1 MAYCT
6 VSIGSG
12 VAESIYGNS
21 QFPIKSYIEH
31 KGEGF
36 EKQSV
41 LPQLFRMDSSTH
53 FAEKYSGDT
62 AMDDFVPVGE
72 GGAYPQN
79 GFEEGYSKILSSM
92 TWKSKFDVTQEM
104 VEDATLLPMRKKANG
119 LMTAHNRTREEFG
132 RYLYAGGL
140 KGTTVQMGGK
150 TFDCS
155 SADGKALFAKDHP
168 NKIKKDTQSNLY
180 AGDFTAANLST
191 AETIMQNRTGD
202 NGELLSVTPDTILIP
217 NDGVLKNTVF
227 SVIGAD
233 KDPGT
238 SNNAYNYHYGR
249 WNVIVD
255 PYLTRALAKLGITY
269 KPWILLDSQFNES
282 QDGAVFIDRVKLAI
296 KSVLNEDN
304 ANNVWKGRSR
314 FSGGFVDWRFAL
326 AGGVTGGSDL

>member
-12 VAESIYGNS
+12 VAESIYGKS

-41 LPQLFRMDSSTH
+41 LKKLFRMDSSTH

-62 AMDDFVPVGE
+62 AMDDFEPVGE

-79 GFEEGYSKILSSM
+79 GFEEGYPKIISAM
-92 TWKSKFDVTQEM
+92 TWKSKFSVTQEM
-104 VEDATLLPMRKKANG
+104 VEDVTLMPMRKKANG
-119 LMTAHNRTREEFG
+119 LITAYNRTREQFG
-132 RYLYAGGL
+132 RVLYAGGL
-140 KGTTVQMGGK
+140 VGTTVKIGAKG
-150 TFDCS
+150 FDCS
-155 SADGKALFAKDHP
+155 AADGKALFAKDHP
-168 NKIKKDTQSNLY
+168 NKIKKNAQSNLY
-180 AGDFTAANLST
+180 AGDFTADNLAT

-217 NDGVLKNTVF
+217 NDGMLKNKVF

-233 KDPGT
+233 KDPAT

-249 WNVIVD
+249 WNVVVD
-255 PYLTRALAKLGITY
+255 PYLTRALAKLGITDT
-269 KPWILLDSQFNES
+269 PWMLLDSQFNETN
-282 QDGAVFIDRVKLAI
+282 DGAVFIDRVKLAV
-296 KSVLNEDN
+296 KSVIDENSDD
-304 ANNVWKGRSR
+304 NVWKGRGR

-326 AGGVTGGSDL
+326 AGGMTGGTAF